1 MSPKLRIS
9 KLHIA
14 EITDN
19 IDTSKTVR
27 SFFPLILKVEAE
39 IFLWV
44 ESFGLWEITLLCRLS
59 LANVSHRIDTFTVPE
74 VRPDI

>member
-1 MSPKLRIS
+1 MNPKLHIS

-14 EITDN
+14 EIADN
-19 IDTSKTVR
+19 IDTSKTV
-27 SFFPLILKVEAE
+27 SFFPLIFKVDAE

-44 ESFGLWEITLLCRLS
+44 ESCGLWEITLLCRLS
-59 LANVSHRIDTFTVPE
+59 QANVSHRIDTFTVPE